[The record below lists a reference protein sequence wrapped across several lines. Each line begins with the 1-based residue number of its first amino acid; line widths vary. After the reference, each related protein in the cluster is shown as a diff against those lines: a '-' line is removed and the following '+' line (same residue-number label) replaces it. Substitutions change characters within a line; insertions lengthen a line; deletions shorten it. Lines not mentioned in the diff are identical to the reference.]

1 MEGAAGITAVTRP
14 AVAGADASGKEVPT
28 TGAGESAR
36 WRRKRVTCGAAG
48 ESLTGRPG
56 LSMGGR
62 AARPSWAERRELGYG
77 PDGGWCWAAGAWTRP
92 PGKERSGP
100 GKGKEGWAAAGPE
113 RGDNGL
119 GWFGLGLGWVGLLL
133 GFGFSISFPPFYFL
147 FQPN

>member
-1 MEGAAGITAVTRP
+1 
-14 AVAGADASGKEVPT
+14 
-28 TGAGESAR
+28 
-36 WRRKRVTCGAAG
+36 
-48 ESLTGRPG
+48 
-56 LSMGGR
+56 MGGR

-77 PDGGWCWAAGAWTRP
+77 SDGGWCWAAGARTRP

-119 GWFGLGLGWVGLLL
+119 GWFDLGLGWVGLLL